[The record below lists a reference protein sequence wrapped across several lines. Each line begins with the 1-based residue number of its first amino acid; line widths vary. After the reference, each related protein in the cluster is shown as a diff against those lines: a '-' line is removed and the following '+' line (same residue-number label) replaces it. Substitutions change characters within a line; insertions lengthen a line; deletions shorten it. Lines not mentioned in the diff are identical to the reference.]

1 MSIFNRNKKSKL
13 SNLLFR
19 NYILSYLITTFI
31 LMITAFIL
39 IIIAAYLYMDDE
51 YLVDNASTYMKDDY
65 TQIDISKLV
74 EKGGYMD
81 IVNDKGDVIYSKGSR
96 PNDKTNYS
104 TKDFSIVFSSNYY
117 DGFDSKYIY
126 KTEYNEDKNFLLV
139 IGIPKDQQSPIIKPK
154 RRMKPRSFV
163 IFSLTLS
170 LLVFLISFIIYSKT
184 SSRAFIKPLK
194 ALMEGVKRVSNG
206 DYSTRI
212 YLKSNNEFG
221 ELRDAFNTM
230 AEKIEEQERL
240 NIKSEEMR
248 RRLILDIS
256 HDLKNPLS
264 SILGYSDLLL
274 KQNDLSSEEIDR
286 YLLIINNNSIR
297 ANGLIQDLFDFSKLQ
312 SNDFKLTFNKVDMCE
327 FLREIIAEYI
337 PELEEKGFTYD
348 FDIPEES
355 VYLQVDEKHLM
366 RAFRNIISNS
376 LKYNPPGTSLLIRAY
391 KSENKFLVKIKDNGI
406 GIPKELKEDIFQPF
420 TRVDSSR
427 NSKSGGSGLG
437 LTITK
442 DIIEKH
448 NGTIGLNCDT
458 NKGSEFTIYFSII

>member
-31 LMITAFIL
+31 LMLTAFIL
-39 IIIAAYLYMDDE
+39 ILTAAYLYMEDE
-51 YLVDNASTYMKDDY
+51 YLVDDASYYMKDDY
-65 TQIDISKLV
+65 TQIDISTLI

-81 IVNDKGDVIYSKGSR
+81 IVNDKGEVIYSKGNK
-96 PNDKTNYS
+96 PDNKNKYN
-104 TKDFSIVFSSNYY
+104 TKDFSTIFSSNYY
-117 DGFDSKYIY
+117 DDFDSNYIY
-126 KTEYNEDKNFLLV
+126 KSEYNEEKNFLLV
-139 IGIPKDQQSPIIKPK
+139 IAVPKDQESHLIKP
-154 RRMKPRSFV
+154 RRMKPDSFMM
-163 IFSLTLS
+163 FSLFLS
-170 LLVFLISFIIYSKT
+170 LIVFLISFIIYSKA
-184 SSRAFIKPLK
+184 SSKAFIKPLR

-230 AEKIEEQERL
+230 AEKVEEQERL

-264 SILGYSDLLL
+264 SILGYSDLLI
-274 KQNDLSSEEIDR
+274 KQKDLSKEELDR
-286 YLLIINNNSIR
+286 YLLIINNNSVR
-297 ANGLIQDLFDFSKLQ
+297 ANSLIQDLFDFSKLQ
-312 SNDFKLTFNKVDMCE
+312 SNDFKLTFKKIDICE
-327 FLREIIAEYI
+327 FLRELIAEYV
-337 PELEEKGFTYD
+337 PELEEKEFIYD
-348 FDIPEES
+348 FDIPEETA
-355 VYLQVDEKHLM
+355 YLDIDEKHLM
-366 RAFRNIISNS
+366 RAFSNIISNS
-376 LKYNPPGTSLLIRAY
+376 LKYNPPGTSLLIKAY
-391 KSENKFLVKIKDNGI
+391 KYENKFLVKIKDDGV
-406 GIPKELKEDIFQPF
+406 GIPKELKHDIFQPF

-448 NGTIGLNCDT
+448 NGTIGLNCEV
-458 NKGSEFTIYFSII
+458 NKGSEFTISFSII